1 MSYTAFPKVYR
12 ANAANTANIVSTVTS
27 LAFGERLSNRDFNR
41 SVNAFLQSWS
51 FQKILHIPFL
61 ELPFPIR
68 LYRLTV
74 CKSLFSMMVNPSI
87 VKPLGLSSLLLELSS
102 RQVVTRLLSVT
113 LLARMIICLAYVL
126 A

>member
-12 ANAANTANIVSTVTS
+12 ANAANTPNIVRTVTR
-27 LAFGERLSNRDFNR
+27 LAFGESLSNRDFNR
-41 SVNAFLQSWS
+41 SISVFLQSWS
-51 FQKILHIPFL
+51 FQNTLHRPFL
-61 ELPFPIR
+61 ILPFPIR
-68 LYRLTV
+68 IYRLMV
-74 CKSLFSMMVNPSI
+74 CKSLFSMMVKPSI
-87 VKPLGLSSLLLELSS
+87 VNPFGLSSLRLELSS